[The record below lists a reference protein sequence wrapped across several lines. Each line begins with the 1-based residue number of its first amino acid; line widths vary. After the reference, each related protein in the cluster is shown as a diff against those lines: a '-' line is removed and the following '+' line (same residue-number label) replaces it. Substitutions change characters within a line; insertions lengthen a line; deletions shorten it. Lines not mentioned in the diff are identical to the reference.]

1 MERLL
6 PYNYDGSSCFL
17 NSLLCALFF
26 PTKLRIMDS
35 YILQGQRA
43 DMKNVERQNLSHVLR
58 VVAKC
63 IRGSRVG
70 DTSTFTV
77 IRPLIAQ
84 LLHSLSNVEFEHG
97 QHDPADL
104 FEALIRV
111 YNVGGV
117 FTTKKTVQSLYTNG
131 KKTTTVTTDQMF
143 RHTVLFSF
151 AGGGIIRFET
161 LFPAIETLDTGA
173 VLDAV
178 SEEKEDKLVKK
189 RTIIEFG
196 GGPVLVLTRE
206 TFTQPVNYGRWSSS
220 TNAYL
225 LPLLNT
231 IEKCVQ
237 WYELQA
243 VLCWKGFI
251 GPAGETGHYVCFVY
265 DDANQQ
271 WYFYNDLNLVRT
283 PDGGRVSGLEQVLQ
297 LEAHPLY
304 PPSETGTMFVYARVP
319 SVPSDV

>member
-1 MERLL
+1 
-6 PYNYDGSSCFL
+6 
-17 NSLLCALFF
+17 
-26 PTKLRIMDS
+26 MDS
-35 YILQGQRA
+35 YILQGRRA
-43 DMKNVERQNLSHVLR
+43 DMKSVERQNLSHVLR

-70 DTSTFTV
+70 DTATFTV

-84 LLHSLSNVEFEHG
+84 LLHTLTNVQFENG

-104 FEALIRV
+104 FEALLRV

-131 KKTTTVTTDQMF
+131 KRTTTVTTDQMF
-143 RHTVLFSF
+143 RQTVLFAFSG
-151 AGGGIIRFET
+151 GGGIIRFET
-161 LFPAIETLDTGA
+161 LFPGVDTLETGA
-173 VLDAV
+173 
-178 SEEKEDKLVKK
+178 SSSGQEETEDTLAKQ

-206 TFTQPVNYGRWSSS
+206 TFSQPVNYGRWSSS

-243 VLCWKGFI
+243 VLCWKGFV
-251 GPAGETGHYVCFVY
+251 GPAGEAGHYVCFVY
-265 DDANQQ
+265 DDANQK
-271 WYFYNDLNLVRT
+271 WYFYNDFNLVRT
-283 PDGGRVSGLEQVLQ
+283 PDGGAVSGLENVLQ
-297 LEAHPLY
+297 LEAHPAY
-304 PPSETGTMFVYARVP
+304 PPSETGTMFVYARVASP
-319 SVPSDV
+319 PADV